1 MCVCLSA
8 RAHFNYIHGREGARF
23 IIAFDVVLYFSLAT
37 ARVMFARLYIYI
49 LREEFARES
58 FAFVRACVFVRVY
71 YSGAITF
78 RRFT

>member
-49 LREEFARES
+49 YIYSAKNSRAR
-58 FAFVRACVFVRVY
+58 VLLLCVHVCSCVY
-71 YSGAITF
+71 TTLG
-78 RRFT
+78 R